1 MKQEEIFFTL
11 IDTKTGDEHRV
22 NFSVNV
28 DGATETDDDTITDGP
43 ITCHFP
49 AEIISVDQQQM
60 AELGHLMIALS
71 GHKYDQDSIEV
82 LLEGYEIGLVL
93 TCFRCDYVLRTS

>member
-49 AEIISVDQQQM
+49 AEIISVD
-60 AELGHLMIALS
+60 
-71 GHKYDQDSIEV
+71 
-82 LLEGYEIGLVL
+82 
-93 TCFRCDYVLRTS
+93 